1 MGLPSNIIDIKDHRP
16 VSPQKENGYMA
27 IANEILDALCKTH
40 IPARERQCLD
50 LILRK
55 TYGFN
60 KKEDDISLSQF
71 EIGTGIEKRSLR
83 RSLES
88 LMSKNIIG
96 VRKNAHTYNEKKEY
110 KSSTYWFNK
119 KYDTW
124 VLNSDNK
131 RGVRKN
137 AHRVCANKVQEV
149 CAPVPPTKDNIQ
161 KTYTNKLKTFV
172 GTYIDFI
179 SKKFPTKKPRG
190 RNLEQKSLE
199 TIDKLVRLDGFTE
212 DYIIEALRWAHNDN
226 FWKHQVYSLAALRE
240 KSKNG
245 LLKFQNLSNAF
256 DTDQPE
262 QAKPKILAF
271 EVDPDDR

>member
-88 LMSKNIIG
+88 LMSKNII
-96 VRKNAHTYNEKKEY
+96 
-110 KSSTYWFNK
+110 
-119 KYDTW
+119 
-124 VLNSDNK
+124 
-131 RGVRKN
+131 GVRKN